1 MREVAFCFGRVTL
14 YWDTLLIALACAA
27 GFLALWGTYGANGGK
42 KRAFWLLVPLGLVL
56 SLAVARTIFWYCHS
70 EQFSSLAAALVPGS
84 SGGFC
89 LSGVVIGFVLAAL
102 LLRLAGLEKD
112 TALLLD
118 CASPALALCLALV
131 RLSSLFSGGCRGK
144 VPITDPRFCRLP
156 FAAAA
161 PGGGEYR
168 FASFFVG
175 ALLFLVLFAVLTL
188 LFVRRWGRR
197 GDVFLAFLVLY
208 SAVELVID
216 STRNDA
222 SYFTFNAFISVAQIL
237 GAAAM
242 LGVLALL
249 GGVVPRRSH
258 RGRQRISRPAP
269 RQLAARLLYADD
281 HRRADPRLRNLR
293 RIPSGVRRKNGISQQ
308 KKTAR
313 KEALR
318 KEVPPSYCNMR

>member
-197 GDVFLAFLVLY
+197 GDVFLAFLVLC

-242 LGVLALL
+242 LGVL
-249 GGVVPRRSH
+249 VVFSRRSIRSGGPKLH
-258 RGRQRISRPAP
+258 RVLCWVAWFLGAAIAGVSEYLVQRHGNWQLGCYTLMTIGALILAFATFAVYRPVC
-269 RQLAARLLYADD
+269 
-281 HRRADPRLRNLR
+281 
-293 RIPSGVRRKNGISQQ
+293 GE
-308 KKTAR
+308 KT
-313 KEALR
+313 E
-318 KEVPPSYCNMR
+318 

>member
-197 GDVFLAFLVLY
+197 GDVFLAFLVLC

-242 LGVLALL
+242 LGVL
-249 GGVVPRRSH
+249 VVFSRRSIRSGGPKLH
-258 RGRQRISRPAP
+258 RVLCWVAWFLGAAIAGVSEYLVQRHGNWQLGCYTLMTIGALILVFATFAVYRPVC
-269 RQLAARLLYADD
+269 
-281 HRRADPRLRNLR
+281 
-293 RIPSGVRRKNGISQQ
+293 GE
-308 KKTAR
+308 KT
-313 KEALR
+313 E
-318 KEVPPSYCNMR
+318 

>member
-102 LLRLAGLEKD
+102 LLRLTGLEKE

-118 CASPALALCLALV
+118 CAAPALALCLSLV
-131 RLSSLFSGGCRGK
+131 RLSSLFNASCRGK
-144 VPITDPRFCRLP
+144 VPITDARFCRLP
-156 FAAAA
+156 FASAA

-175 ALLFLVLFAVLTL
+175 ALLFLVIFAVLTL

-208 SAVELVID
+208 SAVELVVD
-216 STRNDA
+216 STRHDA

-242 LGVLALL
+242 LGVLA
-249 GGVVPRRSH
+249 VFSRRSIRSGGPKLH
-258 RGRQRISRPAP
+258 RALCWIAWFLGAAIAGVSEYLVQRHGNWQLGCYTLMSLGALILVLATFAVYRPVC
-269 RQLAARLLYADD
+269 
-281 HRRADPRLRNLR
+281 
-293 RIPSGVRRKNGISQQ
+293 GE
-308 KKTAR
+308 
-313 KEALR
+313 KE
-318 KEVPPSYCNMR
+318 

>member
-242 LGVLALL
+242 LGVL
-249 GGVVPRRSH
+249 VVFSRRSIRSGGPKLH
-258 RGRQRISRPAP
+258 RVLCWVAWFLGAAIAGVSEYLVQRHGNWQLGCYTLMTIGALILVFATFAVYRPVC
-269 RQLAARLLYADD
+269 
-281 HRRADPRLRNLR
+281 
-293 RIPSGVRRKNGISQQ
+293 GE
-308 KKTAR
+308 
-313 KEALR
+313 KE
-318 KEVPPSYCNMR
+318 

>member
-27 GFLALWGTYGANGGK
+27 GFLALWGAYGANGGK
-42 KRAFWLLVPLGLVL
+42 KRAFWTLVPLGLVL

-197 GDVFLAFLVLY
+197 GDVFLAFLVLC

-242 LGVLALL
+242 LGVL
-249 GGVVPRRSH
+249 VVFSRRSIRSGGPKLH
-258 RGRQRISRPAP
+258 RVLCWVAWFLGAAIAGVSEYLVQRHGNWQLGCYTLMTIGALILVFATFAVYRPVC
-269 RQLAARLLYADD
+269 
-281 HRRADPRLRNLR
+281 
-293 RIPSGVRRKNGISQQ
+293 GE
-308 KKTAR
+308 KT
-313 KEALR
+313 E
-318 KEVPPSYCNMR
+318 

>member
-242 LGVLALL
+242 LGVL
-249 GGVVPRRSH
+249 VVFSRRSIRSGGPKLH
-258 RGRQRISRPAP
+258 RVLCWVAWFLGAAIAGVSEYLVQRHGNWQLGCYTLMTIGALILAFATFAVYRPVC
-269 RQLAARLLYADD
+269 
-281 HRRADPRLRNLR
+281 
-293 RIPSGVRRKNGISQQ
+293 GE
-308 KKTAR
+308 KT
-313 KEALR
+313 E
-318 KEVPPSYCNMR
+318 

>member
-42 KRAFWLLVPLGLVL
+42 KRAFWTLVPLGLVL

-102 LLRLAGLEKD
+102 LLRLAGIEKD

-197 GDVFLAFLVLY
+197 GDVFLAFLVLC

-242 LGVLALL
+242 LGVL
-249 GGVVPRRSH
+249 VVFSRRSIRSGGPKLH
-258 RGRQRISRPAP
+258 RVLCWVAWFLGAAIAGVSEYLVQRHGNWQLGCYTLMTIGALILVFATFAVYRPVC
-269 RQLAARLLYADD
+269 
-281 HRRADPRLRNLR
+281 
-293 RIPSGVRRKNGISQQ
+293 GE
-308 KKTAR
+308 KT
-313 KEALR
+313 E
-318 KEVPPSYCNMR
+318 

>member
-27 GFLALWGTYGANGGK
+27 GFLALWGAYGANGGK

-118 CASPALALCLALV
+118 CASPALALCLALM

-242 LGVLALL
+242 LGVL
-249 GGVVPRRSH
+249 VVFSRRSIRSGGPKLH
-258 RGRQRISRPAP
+258 RVLCWVAWFLGAAIAGVSEYLVQRHGNWQLGCYTLMTIGALILVFATFAVYRPVC
-269 RQLAARLLYADD
+269 
-281 HRRADPRLRNLR
+281 
-293 RIPSGVRRKNGISQQ
+293 GE
-308 KKTAR
+308 KT
-313 KEALR
+313 E
-318 KEVPPSYCNMR
+318 

>member
-1 MREVAFCFGRVTL
+1 MREVAFCFGSVVL
-14 YWDTLLIALACAA
+14 YWDTIFLVLACAA
-27 GFLALWGTYGANGGK
+27 GLLALWGTYGANGGK
-42 KRAFWLLVPLGLVL
+42 KSAFWALAALGVVL
-56 SLAVARTIFWYCHS
+56 SLAVSRTIFWYCHS

-118 CASPALALCLALV
+118 CAAPALALGLSLV
-131 RLSSLFSGGCRGK
+131 RLSSLLSSGCRGK
-144 VPITDPRFCRLP
+144 VPITDARFCRLP

-242 LGVLALL
+242 LGVLT
-249 GGVVPRRSH
+249 VFSH
-258 RGRQRISRPAP
+258 RSIRSGGPKLHRVLCWIAWFLGAAIAGVSEYLVQRHGNWQLGCYTLMSIGALILVFATFAVYRPVC
-269 RQLAARLLYADD
+269 
-281 HRRADPRLRNLR
+281 
-293 RIPSGVRRKNGISQQ
+293 GE
-308 KKTAR
+308 KT
-313 KEALR
+313 E
-318 KEVPPSYCNMR
+318 

>member
-175 ALLFLVLFAVLTL
+175 ALLFLMLFAVLTL

-242 LGVLALL
+242 LGVL
-249 GGVVPRRSH
+249 VVFSRRSIRSGGPKLH
-258 RGRQRISRPAP
+258 RVLCWVAWFLGAAIAGVSEYLVQRHGNWQLGCYTLMTIGALILVFATFAVYRPVC
-269 RQLAARLLYADD
+269 
-281 HRRADPRLRNLR
+281 
-293 RIPSGVRRKNGISQQ
+293 GE
-308 KKTAR
+308 KT
-313 KEALR
+313 E
-318 KEVPPSYCNMR
+318 

>member
-27 GFLALWGTYGANGGK
+27 GFLALWGAYGANGGK
-42 KRAFWLLVPLGLVL
+42 KRAFWTLVPLGLVL

-197 GDVFLAFLVLY
+197 GDVFLAFLVLC

-242 LGVLALL
+242 LGVL
-249 GGVVPRRSH
+249 VVFSRRSIRSGGPKLH
-258 RGRQRISRPAP
+258 RVLCWVAWFLGAAIAGVSEYLVQRHGNWQLGCYTLMSLGALILVFATFAVYRPVC
-269 RQLAARLLYADD
+269 
-281 HRRADPRLRNLR
+281 
-293 RIPSGVRRKNGISQQ
+293 GE
-308 KKTAR
+308 KT
-313 KEALR
+313 E
-318 KEVPPSYCNMR
+318 

>member
-27 GFLALWGTYGANGGK
+27 GFLALWGAYGANGGK
-42 KRAFWLLVPLGLVL
+42 KRAFWTLVPLGLVL

-242 LGVLALL
+242 LGVL
-249 GGVVPRRSH
+249 VVFSRRSIRSGGPKLH
-258 RGRQRISRPAP
+258 RVLCWVAWFLGAAIAGVSEYLVQRHGNWQLGCYTLMTIGALILVFATFAVYRPVC
-269 RQLAARLLYADD
+269 
-281 HRRADPRLRNLR
+281 
-293 RIPSGVRRKNGISQQ
+293 GE
-308 KKTAR
+308 KT
-313 KEALR
+313 E
-318 KEVPPSYCNMR
+318 

>member
-42 KRAFWLLVPLGLVL
+42 KRAFWTLVPLGLVL

-242 LGVLALL
+242 LAVL
-249 GGVVPRRSH
+249 VVFSRRSIRSGGPKLH
-258 RGRQRISRPAP
+258 RVLCWVAWFLGAAIAGVSEYLVQRHGNWQLGCYTLMSIGALILVFATFAVYRPVC
-269 RQLAARLLYADD
+269 
-281 HRRADPRLRNLR
+281 
-293 RIPSGVRRKNGISQQ
+293 GE
-308 KKTAR
+308 KT
-313 KEALR
+313 E
-318 KEVPPSYCNMR
+318 

>member
-242 LGVLALL
+242 LAVL
-249 GGVVPRRSH
+249 VVFSRRSIRSGGPKLH
-258 RGRQRISRPAP
+258 RVLCWVAWFLGAAIAGVSEYLVQRHGNWQLGCYTLMSIGALILVFATFAVYRPVC
-269 RQLAARLLYADD
+269 
-281 HRRADPRLRNLR
+281 
-293 RIPSGVRRKNGISQQ
+293 GE
-308 KKTAR
+308 KT
-313 KEALR
+313 E
-318 KEVPPSYCNMR
+318 

>member
-1 MREVAFCFGRVTL
+1 MREVAFCFGSIVL
-14 YWDTLLIALACAA
+14 YWDTIVIALACAA

-42 KRAFWLLVPLGLVL
+42 KGAFWALAALGVVL
-56 SLAVARTIFWYCHS
+56 SLAVSRTIFWYCHS

-89 LSGVVIGFVLAAL
+89 LSGVVIGLVLAAL
-102 LLRLAGLEKD
+102 LLRLTGLEKD

-118 CASPALALCLALV
+118 CASPALALCLSLV
-131 RLSSLFSGGCRGK
+131 RLSSLFNASCRGK
-144 VPITDPRFCRLP
+144 VPITDGRFCRLP
-156 FAAAA
+156 FAAAV
-161 PGGGEYR
+161 PGGTEYR

-208 SAVELVID
+208 NAVELVID

-242 LGVLALL
+242 LGVL
-249 GGVVPRRSH
+249 VVFSH
-258 RGRQRISRPAP
+258 RSIRSGGPKLHRVLCWIAWFLGAAIAGVSEYLVQRHGNWQLGCYTLMTIGALILVFATFAVYRPVC
-269 RQLAARLLYADD
+269 
-281 HRRADPRLRNLR
+281 
-293 RIPSGVRRKNGISQQ
+293 GE
-308 KKTAR
+308 KT
-313 KEALR
+313 E
-318 KEVPPSYCNMR
+318 

>member
-42 KRAFWLLVPLGLVL
+42 KRAFWTLVPLGLVL

-84 SGGFC
+84 AGGFC

-242 LGVLALL
+242 LAVL
-249 GGVVPRRSH
+249 VVFSRRSIRSGGPKLH
-258 RGRQRISRPAP
+258 RVLCWVAWFLGAAIAGVSEYLVQRHGNWQLGCYTLMTIGALILVFATFAVYRPVC
-269 RQLAARLLYADD
+269 
-281 HRRADPRLRNLR
+281 
-293 RIPSGVRRKNGISQQ
+293 GE
-308 KKTAR
+308 KT
-313 KEALR
+313 E
-318 KEVPPSYCNMR
+318 

>member
-42 KRAFWLLVPLGLVL
+42 KRSFWLLVPLGLVL

-131 RLSSLFSGGCRGK
+131 RLSSLFSSGCRGK

-175 ALLFLVLFAVLTL
+175 ALLFLMLFAVLTL

-208 SAVELVID
+208 SAAELVID

-242 LGVLALL
+242 LGVL
-249 GGVVPRRSH
+249 VVFSRRSIRSGGPKLH
-258 RGRQRISRPAP
+258 RVLCWVAWFLGAAIAGVSEYLVQRHGNWQLGCYTLMTIGALILVFATFAVYRPVC
-269 RQLAARLLYADD
+269 
-281 HRRADPRLRNLR
+281 
-293 RIPSGVRRKNGISQQ
+293 GE
-308 KKTAR
+308 KT
-313 KEALR
+313 E
-318 KEVPPSYCNMR
+318 

>member
-242 LGVLALL
+242 LGVL
-249 GGVVPRRSH
+249 VVFSRRSIRSGGPKLH
-258 RGRQRISRPAP
+258 RVLCWVAWFLGAAIAGVSEYLVQRHGNWQLGCYTLMTIGALILVFATFAVYRPVC
-269 RQLAARLLYADD
+269 
-281 HRRADPRLRNLR
+281 
-293 RIPSGVRRKNGISQQ
+293 GE
-308 KKTAR
+308 KT
-313 KEALR
+313 E
-318 KEVPPSYCNMR
+318 

>member
-242 LGVLALL
+242 LGVL
-249 GGVVPRRSH
+249 VVFSRRSIRSGGPKLH
-258 RGRQRISRPAP
+258 RVLCWVAWFLGAAIAGVSEYLVQRHGNWQLGCYTLMSIGALILVFATFAVYRPVC
-269 RQLAARLLYADD
+269 
-281 HRRADPRLRNLR
+281 
-293 RIPSGVRRKNGISQQ
+293 GE
-308 KKTAR
+308 KT
-313 KEALR
+313 E
-318 KEVPPSYCNMR
+318 

>member
-27 GFLALWGTYGANGGK
+27 GFLALWGAYGANGGK
-42 KRAFWLLVPLGLVL
+42 KRAFWTLVPLGLVL

-242 LGVLALL
+242 LGVL
-249 GGVVPRRSH
+249 VVFSRRSIRSGGPKLH
-258 RGRQRISRPAP
+258 RVLCWVAWFLGAAIAGVSEYLVQRHGNWQLGCYTLMSIGALILVFATFAVYRPVC
-269 RQLAARLLYADD
+269 
-281 HRRADPRLRNLR
+281 
-293 RIPSGVRRKNGISQQ
+293 GE
-308 KKTAR
+308 KT
-313 KEALR
+313 E
-318 KEVPPSYCNMR
+318 

>member
-242 LGVLALL
+242 LAVL
-249 GGVVPRRSH
+249 VVFSRRSIRSGGPKLH
-258 RGRQRISRPAP
+258 RVLCWVAWFLGAAIAGVSEYLVQRHGNWQLGCYTLMTIGALILVFATFAVYRPVC
-269 RQLAARLLYADD
+269 
-281 HRRADPRLRNLR
+281 
-293 RIPSGVRRKNGISQQ
+293 GE
-308 KKTAR
+308 KT
-313 KEALR
+313 E
-318 KEVPPSYCNMR
+318 

>member
-144 VPITDPRFCRLP
+144 VPITDARFCRLP

-175 ALLFLVLFAVLTL
+175 ALLFLMLFAVLTL

-242 LGVLALL
+242 LGVL
-249 GGVVPRRSH
+249 VVFSRRSIRSGGPKLH
-258 RGRQRISRPAP
+258 RVLCWVAWFLGAAIAGVSEYLVQRHGNWQLGCYTLMTIGALILVFATFAVYRPVC
-269 RQLAARLLYADD
+269 
-281 HRRADPRLRNLR
+281 
-293 RIPSGVRRKNGISQQ
+293 GE
-308 KKTAR
+308 KT
-313 KEALR
+313 E
-318 KEVPPSYCNMR
+318 

>member
-102 LLRLAGLEKD
+102 LLRLAGIEKD

-175 ALLFLVLFAVLTL
+175 ALLFLMLFAVLTL

-242 LGVLALL
+242 LGVL
-249 GGVVPRRSH
+249 VVFSRRSIRSGGPKLH
-258 RGRQRISRPAP
+258 RVLCWVAWFLGAAIAGVSEYLVQRHGNWQLGCYTLMTIGALILVFATFAVYRPVC
-269 RQLAARLLYADD
+269 
-281 HRRADPRLRNLR
+281 
-293 RIPSGVRRKNGISQQ
+293 GE
-308 KKTAR
+308 KT
-313 KEALR
+313 E
-318 KEVPPSYCNMR
+318 

>member
-42 KRAFWLLVPLGLVL
+42 KSAFWLLVPLGLVL

-102 LLRLAGLEKD
+102 LLRLAGIEKD

-131 RLSSLFSGGCRGK
+131 RLSSLFGGGCRGK

-175 ALLFLVLFAVLTL
+175 ALLFLMLFAVLTL

-242 LGVLALL
+242 LGVL
-249 GGVVPRRSH
+249 VVFSRRSIRSGGPKLH
-258 RGRQRISRPAP
+258 RVLCWVAWFLGAAIAGVSEYLVQRHGNWQLGCYTLMTIGALILVFATFAVYRPVC
-269 RQLAARLLYADD
+269 
-281 HRRADPRLRNLR
+281 
-293 RIPSGVRRKNGISQQ
+293 GE
-308 KKTAR
+308 KT
-313 KEALR
+313 E
-318 KEVPPSYCNMR
+318 

>member
-1 MREVAFCFGRVTL
+1 MREVAFCFGSVVL
-14 YWDTLLIALACAA
+14 CWDTIFLALACAA

-42 KRAFWLLVPLGLVL
+42 KGAFWALAALGVVL
-56 SLAVARTIFWYCHS
+56 SLAVSRLMFWYCHS

-102 LLRLAGLEKD
+102 LLRLTGLEKD

-118 CASPALALCLALV
+118 CVSPALALGLSLV

-144 VPITDPRFCRLP
+144 VPITDGRFCRLP
-156 FAAAA
+156 FAATV
-161 PGGGEYR
+161 PGGTEYR

-208 SAVELVID
+208 NAVELVID

-242 LGVLALL
+242 LSVL
-249 GGVVPRRSH
+249 VVFSRRSIRSGGPKLH
-258 RGRQRISRPAP
+258 RVLCWIAWFLGAAIAGVSEYLVQRHGNW
-269 RQLAARLLYADD
+269 QLGCYTLMTIGALILVFATFAVYNDY
-281 HRRADPRLRNLR
+281 
-293 RIPSGVRRKNGISQQ
+293 
-308 KKTAR
+308 KTE
-313 KEALR
+313 K
-318 KEVPPSYCNMR
+318 S

>member
-102 LLRLAGLEKD
+102 LLRLAGIEKD

-242 LGVLALL
+242 LGVL
-249 GGVVPRRSH
+249 VVFSRRSIRSGGPKLH
-258 RGRQRISRPAP
+258 RVLCWVAWFLGAAIAGVSEYLVQRHGNWQLGCYTLMTIGALILVFATFAVYRPVC
-269 RQLAARLLYADD
+269 
-281 HRRADPRLRNLR
+281 
-293 RIPSGVRRKNGISQQ
+293 GE
-308 KKTAR
+308 KT
-313 KEALR
+313 E
-318 KEVPPSYCNMR
+318 

>member
-42 KRAFWLLVPLGLVL
+42 KRAFWTLVPLGLVL

-118 CASPALALCLALV
+118 CASTALALCLALV

-242 LGVLALL
+242 LAVL
-249 GGVVPRRSH
+249 VVFSRRSIRSGGPKLH
-258 RGRQRISRPAP
+258 RVLCWVAWFLGAAIAGVSEYLVQRHGNWQLGCYTLMTIGALILVFATFAVYRPVC
-269 RQLAARLLYADD
+269 
-281 HRRADPRLRNLR
+281 
-293 RIPSGVRRKNGISQQ
+293 GE
-308 KKTAR
+308 KT
-313 KEALR
+313 E
-318 KEVPPSYCNMR
+318 